1 MANEFHHANL
11 RGSDFRG
18 KNCTGAD
25 FSYADIRGTDFR
37 NAILVGANFS
47 NARAG
52 LPISCTIGLVALLLI
67 QSLSAGLI
75 SAYAGAIISDL
86 LSTPINGTSS
96 FGILSL
102 ITIAMFL
109 AVIIWQGIDT
119 TLAILT
125 EIVAVCLTT
134 ALVFV
139 PDYPDVPIIG
149 IVFTTLAIPGAM
161 AGIINMAIVV
171 AVGRVMGLPKVRV
184 FTGFPAVIGA
194 MLGVILGVR
203 IEESAPLE
211 TIFVA
216 LFVAGLVAL
225 VAIALGIYIGWQAI
239 TGNPKYWLIR
249 SLAIAI
255 VAKGGT
261 NFRGANLT
269 DVDFRHTTLKSVDFR
284 QATLTRTCWFRVQKL
299 AQARVEGTYLAD
311 AKVRKLVTTKD
322 GREQN
327 FDNLNLRGL
336 NLKDANLQDASLINT
351 DLSEATLQNANL
363 FGAKLVQAQLY
374 QTILK
379 EACLTGAYIENW
391 GISTDTQLDGVKCEY
406 IYMQFPTK
414 DDPDP
419 CRKPDNR
426 KEIFAEGDFADF
438 IAPIIKTLDL
448 YQTQNVDMRQLGSKF
463 HTLDLFHHQGID
475 PQAAAI
481 AVIQVA
487 VNYPEAK
494 LEVVAIEGQG
504 KEKIRLQ
511 AKVAGDANRSQLS
524 TEYFAKYAEIKSLP
538 SSDLQTL
545 LVGIAE
551 KDDRIRS
558 LERLLEN
565 ALQQPKFYV
574 ETQHT
579 QGDMLMSQSK
589 GNINLSG
596 AQGNISGVAA
606 AGESGAAAAG
616 ETLSMTGAIGEVSGN
631 VTNTI
636 SQLPDAPEPDKP
648 GIKELLTELQAAI
661 EADPNLSEEDKTD
674 ALEQVQALAEAGQK
688 PEDGAMQKLAKRAI
702 KFLKGT
708 IADLPSTVDLVK
720 TCSNLFPII
729 TEFFGW

>member
-11 RGSDFRG
+11 RGADFRG

-37 NAILVGANFS
+37 NAILIDANFS

-52 LPISCTIGLVALLLI
+52 LPISCTIGLVALSLI

-139 PDYPDVPIIG
+139 PDDPDVPIIG
-149 IVFTTLAIPGAM
+149 IVFTILAIPGAI

-184 FTGFPAVIGA
+184 FTGVPAVLGS

-203 IEESAPLE
+203 GYESTPLE

-239 TGNPKYWLIR
+239 AGNHKHWLIR
-249 SLAIAI
+249 SLAVGI
-255 VAKGGT
+255 VAQGGT

-269 DVDFRHTTLKSVDFR
+269 DVDFSHTTLTSVDFR
-284 QATLTRTCWFRVQKL
+284 EATLTRTCWFQVQKL
-299 AQARVEGTYLAD
+299 AHARVEGTYLAD
-311 AKVRKLVTTKD
+311 AKVRKLVSTKD

-327 FDNLNLRGL
+327 FDNLNLRVL

-374 QTILK
+374 QTNLK
-379 EACLTGAYIENW
+379 E
-391 GISTDTQLDGVKCEY
+391 
-406 IYMQFPTK
+406 
-414 DDPDP
+414 
-419 CRKPDNR
+419 
-426 KEIFAEGDFADF
+426 
-438 IAPIIKTLDL
+438 
-448 YQTQNVDMRQLGSKF
+448 
-463 HTLDLFHHQGID
+463 
-475 PQAAAI
+475 
-481 AVIQVA
+481 
-487 VNYPEAK
+487 
-494 LEVVAIEGQG
+494 
-504 KEKIRLQ
+504 
-511 AKVAGDANRSQLS
+511 
-524 TEYFAKYAEIKSLP
+524 
-538 SSDLQTL
+538 
-545 LVGIAE
+545 
-551 KDDRIRS
+551 
-558 LERLLEN
+558 
-565 ALQQPKFYV
+565 
-574 ETQHT
+574 
-579 QGDMLMSQSK
+579 
-589 GNINLSG
+589 
-596 AQGNISGVAA
+596 
-606 AGESGAAAAG
+606 
-616 ETLSMTGAIGEVSGN
+616 
-631 VTNTI
+631 
-636 SQLPDAPEPDKP
+636 
-648 GIKELLTELQAAI
+648 
-661 EADPNLSEEDKTD
+661 
-674 ALEQVQALAEAGQK
+674 
-688 PEDGAMQKLAKRAI
+688 
-702 KFLKGT
+702 
-708 IADLPSTVDLVK
+708 
-720 TCSNLFPII
+720 
-729 TEFFGW
+729 

>member
-11 RGSDFRG
+11 RGADFRG

-25 FSYADIRGTDFR
+25 FSHADIRGTDFR
-37 NAILVGANFS
+37 NAVLVGANFS

-52 LPISCTIGLVALLLI
+52 LPTSRTIGLVALSLI
-67 QSLSAGLI
+67 LSLSAGLI

-86 LSTPINGTSS
+86 LSTPIDGTSS
-96 FGILSL
+96 FGIFSL

-109 AVIIWQGIDT
+109 TVIIWQGIDT

-125 EIVAVCLTT
+125 EIVAVCLTA

-139 PDYPDVPIIG
+139 PDDPTVPIIG
-149 IVFTTLAIPGAM
+149 IVFTILAIPGAM

-171 AVGRVMGLPKVRV
+171 ALARVMGLPKARV
-184 FTGFPAVIGA
+184 FTGVPAVLGS

-203 IEESAPLE
+203 IEDSTPLE
-211 TIFVA
+211 TILVA

-225 VAIALGIYIGWQAI
+225 IAIALGIYIGWQAI
-239 TGNPKYWLIR
+239 AGNLKYWLIR
-249 SLAIAI
+249 SLAVGI
-255 VAKGGT
+255 VAQGGT
-261 NFRGANLT
+261 NFRGADLT
-269 DVDFRHTTLKSVDFR
+269 DADLRQATLTSVDFR
-284 QATLTRTCWFRVQKL
+284 EAILTRTCWFRVQKL

-311 AKVRKLVTTKD
+311 AKVRELVTTKD
-322 GREQN
+322 GIEQN

-351 DLSEATLQNANL
+351 DLSEATLEHANL
-363 FGAKLVQAQLY
+363 FGAKLVQAHLY
-374 QTILK
+374 QTNLK

-406 IYMQFPTK
+406 IYMQLPTK
-414 DDPDP
+414 NDPDP

-448 YQTQNVDMRQLGSKF
+448 YQTQHVDMRQLGSKF
-463 HTLDLFHHQGID
+463 KTLDLFHHQGID
-475 PQAAAI
+475 PTAAAI
-481 AVIQVA
+481 AVIQLTE
-487 VNYPEAK
+487 NHPEAE
-494 LEVVAIEGQG
+494 LEVMALEGRG

-524 TEYFAKYAEIKSLP
+524 TEYFAKYTEIKSLS
-538 SSDLQTL
+538 SSDLQTM
-545 LVGIAE
+545 LVGIVE

-558 LERLLEN
+558 LEKLLEN

-574 ETQHT
+574 ETQHA
-579 QGDMLMSQSK
+579 QGDMIMSQNK
-589 GNINLSG
+589 INIDLSG
-596 AQGNISGVAA
+596 TQGNISGVVV
-606 AGESGAAAAG
+606 AGES
-616 ETLSMTGAIGEVSGN
+616 LSMTGAIGEVSGN

-636 SQLPDAPEPDKP
+636 SQLHDAPEPDKP
-648 GIKELLTELQAAI
+648 GIKELLAELQAAI

-674 ALEQVQALAEAGQK
+674 ALYQVQALAEAGQK
-688 PEDGAMQKLAKRAI
+688 PGDGAMQKMAKRAI

-708 IADLPSTVDLVK
+708 IADLPSTVQLVQ